1 MVFRITFGENYKIHT
16 MKKNEKEVVEMPEI
30 ESKELKKFVVYKQV
44 VMEYAVEVYAEDRY
58 DAEQIVENH
67 CSIDEYNNYA
77 QLEHDDTT
85 YDNEGYVYHIDN
97 IELSSTWFGDD
108 NSELSNETDDFA
120 TIYKFEDDDW
130 SDSDKVFSDE
140 DNLIDEWK
148 TENETEEIED

>member
-1 MVFRITFGENYKIHT
+1 
-16 MKKNEKEVVEMPEI
+16 MKKNENEAVQMPEI

-44 VMEYAVEVYAEDRY
+44 VMEYAIEVYAEDKY
-58 DAEQIVENH
+58 DANQMVENH
-67 CSIDEYNNYA
+67 CSIDEYMNYA

-97 IELSSTWFGDD
+97 IELSGTWFGDD
-108 NSELSNETDDFA
+108 NYELTTKTDDFA

-130 SDSDKVFSDE
+130 SDSDKVFSEE

>member
-1 MVFRITFGENYKIHT
+1 
-16 MKKNEKEVVEMPEI
+16 MKKNEKEAVEMPEI

-67 CSIDEYNNYA
+67 CFIEDYNNYA

-97 IELSSTWFGDD
+97 IELSGTWFGDD
-108 NSELSNETDDFA
+108 NSELTTKTDDFA

-130 SDSDKVFSDE
+130 SDLDKVFSDE